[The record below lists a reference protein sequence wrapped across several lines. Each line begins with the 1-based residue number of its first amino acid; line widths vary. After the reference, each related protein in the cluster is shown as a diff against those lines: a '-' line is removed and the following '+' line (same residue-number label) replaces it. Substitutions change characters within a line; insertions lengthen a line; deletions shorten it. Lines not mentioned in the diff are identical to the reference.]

1 MGVYPSLLEYN
12 FFLFRS
18 IMLYDLYAD
27 CYATIP

>member
-12 FFLFRS
+12 FLFRS